1 MSPELR
7 TRSSL
12 SPFAARGVW
21 LTGGAVASLA
31 LVFAGVA
38 TPASA
43 SVTPSAGSVVADP
56 STDDCKKE
64 KENGHHEKYQ
74 PEGKAQTPVGPLHE
88 QCEDRDRDKEECS
101 DIDSATM
108 GNREVSAVLTGGNV
122 FAGDRTFNGQSVD
135 DYEWEEISDNRNFPK
150 NACSVSVSLAANDA
164 WVKVLT
170 TQGTV
175 YETHGDRSGSDF
187 EWDERWRKLT
197 NQPGEDDEVTSTRE
211 KGELVA
217 PVQPNS

>member
-101 DIDSATM
+101 DIDSARS
-108 GNREVSAVLTGGNV
+108 NSDNWELSAVLTGGNA
-122 FAGDRTFNGQSVD
+122 FAGVRAPGDD
-135 DYEWEEISDNRNFPK
+135 DYEWKEISDEGNYPK
-150 NACSVSVSLAANDA
+150 NACSISIVVSNNGREA
-164 WVKVLT
+164 WIKVLT
-170 TQGTV
+170 ENGRV
-175 YETHGDRSGSDF
+175 YETDGTRPGGSTEF
-187 EWDERWRKLT
+187 SWDDWEKLETPRK
-197 NQPGEDDEVTSTRE
+197 DDLATRE
-211 KGELVA
+211 KGEQVT
-217 PVQPNS
+217 PVG